1 MRRETCFHATHA
13 APVNVK
19 NITTTATTSGIA
31 QELTN
36 SFRLPLLSL
45 SICIVAH
52 QPWRLPTVPSRL
64 LSNCYRQRV
73 LSLTVHSQFVSWL
86 TSRGDSRQSRLLS
99 NCYRQ
104 RVLSLSLS
112 LSLTFHIHQLDTPSP
127 ISSECCR
134 NPPNRIGLS
143 VAPRLISCLP
153 IKPKAPTIALACT
166 TPWATWKKQNKT
178 KTKYIWLKYK

>member
-52 QPWRLPTVPSRL
+52 QPWRLPTVPSAKQL
-64 LSNCYRQRV
+64 LPP
-73 LSLTVHSQFVSWL
+73 
-86 TSRGDSRQSRLLS
+86 TS
-99 NCYRQ
+99 
-104 RVLSLSLS
+104 SLSLS

-166 TPWATWKKQNKT
+166 TPWATWKKKQKQKQN
-178 KTKYIWLKYK
+178 IFG

>member
-52 QPWRLPTVPSRL
+52 QPWRLPTVPSAKQL
-64 LSNCYRQRV
+64 LPP
-73 LSLTVHSQFVSWL
+73 
-86 TSRGDSRQSRLLS
+86 TS
-99 NCYRQ
+99 
-104 RVLSLSLS
+104 SLSLS
-112 LSLTFHIHQLDTPSP
+112 HFIFISWTLLLQSAPNVVGTHQIELVSLLHRVLFLVYQLNQKLRRSLLRAQHLGRP
-127 ISSECCR
+127 
-134 NPPNRIGLS
+134 G
-143 VAPRLISCLP
+143 
-153 IKPKAPTIALACT
+153 K
-166 TPWATWKKQNKT
+166 

>member
-52 QPWRLPTVPSRL
+52 QPWRLPTVPSAKQL
-64 LSNCYRQRV
+64 LPP
-73 LSLTVHSQFVSWL
+73 
-86 TSRGDSRQSRLLS
+86 TS
-99 NCYRQ
+99 
-104 RVLSLSLS
+104 SLSLS
-112 LSLTFHIHQLDTPSP
+112 RFIFISWTLLLQSAPNVVGTHQIELVSLLHRVLFLVYQLNQKLRRSLLRAQHLGRP
-127 ISSECCR
+127 
-134 NPPNRIGLS
+134 G
-143 VAPRLISCLP
+143 
-153 IKPKAPTIALACT
+153 K
-166 TPWATWKKQNKT
+166 NKT
-178 KTKYIWLKYK
+178 KQKQNIFG

>member
-52 QPWRLPTVPSRL
+52 QPWRLPTVPSAKQL
-64 LSNCYRQRV
+64 LPP
-73 LSLTVHSQFVSWL
+73 
-86 TSRGDSRQSRLLS
+86 TS
-99 NCYRQ
+99 
-104 RVLSLSLS
+104 SLSLS
-112 LSLTFHIHQLDTPSP
+112 RFIFISWTLLLQSAPNVVGTHQIELVSLLHRVLFLVYQLNQKLRRSLLRAQHLGRPEKKT
-127 ISSECCR
+127 
-134 NPPNRIGLS
+134 
-143 VAPRLISCLP
+143 
-153 IKPKAPTIALACT
+153 KQ
-166 TPWATWKKQNKT
+166 KQN
-178 KTKYIWLKYK
+178 IFG